1 MRTKSI
7 NHFLLFQV
15 ALVALACAANQVD
28 DRAGRATIYQ
38 DPGSVSRGAGIGI
51 ESQDI
56 VGMTDEMMRDMLRSP
71 VLAGRQSAPRVIVD
85 SRYFDNQSSTRINVN
100 TITDRLRVELTR
112 AASGRMAF
120 LARHQ
125 VGMVETERELK
136 RSGIVDKGTLGPTA
150 KVAGA
155 DYRLGGRITS
165 IDTVD
170 TKRGRT
176 SRYHQITFEMIDLE
190 TSQIVWSGIYEFRK
204 AARDDIIY
212 R

>member
-7 NHFLLFQV
+7 NTALLFQV
-15 ALVALACAANQVD
+15 ALFALGCAANQVD
-28 DRAGRATIYQ
+28 DHAGRATVYQ
-38 DPGSVSRGAGIGI
+38 DPGSASRGAGIGI

-56 VGMTDEMMRDMLRSP
+56 VRMTDEMMRDMLRSP
-71 VLAGRQSAPRVIVD
+71 VLAGRQSPPRVIVD
-85 SRYFDNQSSTRINVN
+85 SQYFENQSSTRINVN
-100 TITDRLRVELTR
+100 TITDRLRVGLTQ
-112 AASGRMAF
+112 AAIGRMTF

-125 VGMVETERELK
+125 VGMVEKERELK
-136 RSGIVDKGTLGPTA
+136 RGGIVDEGTLSRTA

-165 IDTVD
+165 VDAVD
-170 TKRGRT
+170 TKSGRT

-190 TSQIVWSGIYEFRK
+190 TSQIVWGGIYEFRK
-204 AARDDIIY
+204 AAKDDIIY